1 MGFRP
6 RRALP
11 ARQHR
16 RRDVRNRRGSRRGPR
31 AYARELVGPVKDPTH
46 DRRGQPADAGLRRSR
61 CRSQAEGLR
70 QGRRPR
76 ARGVRRLAV
85 PAPRR
90 RHVRAQPADGGAA
103 RGRAAALRGLRRQRV
118 TSSGGRL
125 ERGANRRRT
134 GSGRRIAAR
143 GRCAGSRAAT
153 GGGAPM
159 TAVAKP
165 TRVEISPLSVVAPDV
180 ELGDGSVARTVI
192 GAQAVIRSHT
202 VVYAGNVIGARFQT
216 GHHVLLRESNTIGDS
231 VSVGSLSVVE
241 HHVTI
246 GTGVRIHSQ
255 CFIPEYSVLEDGA
268 WIGPRVTLTNAPFPR
283 CPDVSKCLKGVHV
296 GRDARVGANVTIL
309 PGVSIG
315 ERALIGAGAIVTKNV
330 PAGAVVVGTPAQPVK
345 SIEDLLCPVGLDH
358 RPYPSSPN
366 EPE

>member
-1 MGFRP
+1 
-6 RRALP
+6 
-11 ARQHR
+11 
-16 RRDVRNRRGSRRGPR
+16 
-31 AYARELVGPVKDPTH
+31 
-46 DRRGQPADAGLRRSR
+46 
-61 CRSQAEGLR
+61 
-70 QGRRPR
+70 
-76 ARGVRRLAV
+76 
-85 PAPRR
+85 
-90 RHVRAQPADGGAA
+90 
-103 RGRAAALRGLRRQRV
+103 
-118 TSSGGRL
+118 
-125 ERGANRRRT
+125 
-134 GSGRRIAAR
+134 
-143 GRCAGSRAAT
+143 
-153 GGGAPM
+153 M

-180 ELGDGSVARTVI
+180 ELGDGSVVEELCIVGRHTGGTGSVARTVI

-358 RPYPSSPN
+358 RPYPSRPN